1 MKLSTDIQAPQK
13 KLIVILQLQ
22 ILNLYKQIFAYEYLE
37 SVGKDKSFGDGGFLV
52 WQVLRSH
59 V

>member
-1 MKLSTDIQAPQK
+1 MKLSTDIPQK
-13 KLIVILQLQ
+13 KPIVILQ

>member
-13 KLIVILQLQ
+13 KPIVIPKPQ

-52 WQVLRSH
+52 WFLV
-59 V
+59 

>member
-13 KLIVILQLQ
+13 KPIVILQ